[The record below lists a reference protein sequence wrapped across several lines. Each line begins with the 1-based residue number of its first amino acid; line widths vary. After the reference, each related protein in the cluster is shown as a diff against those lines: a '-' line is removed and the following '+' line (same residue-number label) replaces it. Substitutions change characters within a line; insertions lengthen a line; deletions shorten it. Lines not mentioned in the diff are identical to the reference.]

1 VHLYRE
7 FPFLDPEL
15 PPEVVG
21 DTRPREDAV
30 EIFHDLYGALR
41 PPAQRYFDA
50 VTDAGSGNG
59 AGPGR

>member
-21 DTRPREDAV
+21 NTMPRETAV
-30 EIFHDLYGALR
+30 QVFHDLYDALR
-41 PPAQRYFDA
+41 PPAQQYFDL
-50 VTDAGSGNG
+50 VTDPNAG
-59 AGPGR
+59 AKR